1 MPLILRITYFPK
13 FSRATNKKK
22 KTRLPV
28 VIFINTSQ
36 KFLKSFVLNLISAM
50 SWFLH
55 CELTSFFCCLLICL
69 NLSDC
74 IQSLHN
80 RLNLIFQ
87 FQFPHSNLVM
97 YYFGHWPR
105 LCKKLS
111 KLQILGFEIIFL
123 FQKSAQSFCFCFYV
137 LKYEISK

>member
-13 FSRATNKKK
+13 FSRATNKK

-80 RLNLIFQ
+80 RLNSRFK
-87 FQFPHSNLVM
+87 FQFPYSNVSTTLW
-97 YYFGHWPR
+97 HWPW
-105 LCKKLS
+105 LCKLS
-111 KLQILGFEIIFL
+111 KMQILGFQIYFSISNISWIFL
-123 FQKSAQSFCFCFYV
+123 FFFVCFFH
-137 LKYEISK
+137 LKIRN